1 MLELVGDER
10 HLTLSTHQSVS
21 PNVEMR
27 RHRPEEV
34 AGTGDVDRGSQD
46 TGTWEIVKSELGV
59 EFSSKKCFC
68 FKVAVYVNR
77 QLSKGTRVANEP
89 GDRQVIN
96 PTAKHKGKLG

>member
-10 HLTLSTHQSVS
+10 HLILSTHRPES

-34 AGTGDVDRGSQD
+34 SGTGEVDQGSQD

-59 EFSSKKCFC
+59 EFSSQKCFC

-77 QLSKGTRVANEP
+77 QLSKDTRVANEP
-89 GDRQVIN
+89 GDRQVIS